1 MQATMTR
8 SDLEQRAATRGYSLH
23 ESVTDE
29 RLARISPRML
39 NGKPELLTKKNA
51 IYLDATKE
59 QVTEWIAARC
69 RIASY
74 DLGAVGDVVI
84 APPTTDEQLKLVIL
98 PQFEIVAKCEG
109 QGERTD
115 GDRQSQGGLVY
126 TILR

>member
-8 SDLEQRAATRGYSLH
+8 DGLTKRAATRGYELH
-23 ESVTDE
+23 ESVTDD
-29 RLARISPRML
+29 RLARINPRML
-39 NGKPELLTKKNA
+39 NGKPELLTRKNA

-59 QVTEWIAARC
+59 QIDEWIAARC

-74 DLGAVGDVVI
+74 DLGTVGDVVI
-84 APPTTDEQLKLVIL
+84 APPATDEQLKLVVL
-98 PQFEIVAKCEG
+98 PQYTVVAKCEG

-115 GDRQSQGGLVY
+115 GERHSQGALVY